1 MNKTNF
7 AMFLAGATVGAA
19 TAWVCL
25 RKRYEQIAQEE
36 IDSVKAAFA
45 EKKPVFTNEN
55 RIDEQV
61 ENQHKADIA
70 KLKPDLVDYAAKLQ
84 EEGYVNYTEHSKK
97 NTEEKKEDPM
107 LDTPYVI
114 SPDEFGATDNYA
126 QISLVYYD
134 GDEVLADEEDEIV
147 EDIAG
152 TVGEDFAEH
161 FGEYEDDSVFVRNDR
176 LRRDYEICKDNRSYA
191 DVTGDSAY

>member
-45 EKKPVFTNEN
+45 EKKPVFTNTT
-55 RIDEQV
+55 RDEEQE

-97 NTEEKKEDPM
+97 NTEEKKEEPM

-114 SPDEFGATDNYA
+114 SPDEFGTSDNYT

-134 GDEVLADEEDEIV
+134 GDEVLADEEDDVV

-161 FGEYEDDSVFVRNDR
+161 FGEYEDDSVFIRNDR
-176 LRRDYEICKDNRSYA
+176 LRCDYEICKDNRSYA